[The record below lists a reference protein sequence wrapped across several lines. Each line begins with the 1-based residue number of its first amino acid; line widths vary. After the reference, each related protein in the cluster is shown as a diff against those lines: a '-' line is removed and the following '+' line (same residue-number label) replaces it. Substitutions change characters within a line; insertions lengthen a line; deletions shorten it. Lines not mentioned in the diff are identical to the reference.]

1 MRILIYTGKG
11 GVGKTSMATAT
22 AIFLANS
29 GKKVILLST
38 DQAHSLGDILA
49 KKINKENSQIF
60 PNLDVVEIDPTEE
73 SQKIWKNL
81 QDYLKQI
88 ISAKAN
94 IEIEIE
100 ETLLF
105 SGLEE
110 VLSLLKILEIYEEA
124 KYDVIVVDCAPT
136 GQSLSM
142 LTYAEKLNVLV
153 DTILPMVQNI
163 NSIFGSLISKKTSV
177 PKPRDIVFEEIK
189 NIAKKLEKLYDI
201 FHKRDTTS
209 IRIVTTP
216 EQIVLEEARRN
227 YTCLQLYDFNVDAI
241 YINKLYPEKA
251 MEGYFKDWED
261 IQKHNIQLAE
271 ESFSEQKLFKLEMQN
286 NEING
291 KESLEKIAEILYQN
305 INPIEIFCQT
315 EAFKM
320 DDINGTRILSIKLP
334 FLKAENIS
342 VKKEKESYYDKFG
355 MLYQNITRA
364 RKKLNIVVLNNKEV
378 LERCLEVLNC
388 SVPT

>member
-11 GVGKTSMATAT
+11 GVGKTSIASATAL
-22 AIFLANS
+22 FLANS
-29 GKKVILLST
+29 EKKVMLIST
-38 DQAHSLGDILA
+38 DQAHSLGDIFN
-49 KKINKENSQIF
+49 KKINNETSQISQ
-60 PNLDVVEIDPTEE
+60 NLDVIEIDTTEE
-73 SQKIWKNL
+73 SKKIWKNL
-81 QDYLKQI
+81 HDYLKQI

-94 IEIEIE
+94 DGIEIE

-105 SGLEE
+105 PGLDE
-110 VLSLLKILEIYEEA
+110 VFSLLKILDIYEEA

-136 GQSLSM
+136 GQSLSL
-142 LTYAEKLNVLV
+142 LTYSEKLNVLI
-153 DTILPMVQNI
+153 DSILPMVQSI
-163 NSIFGSLISKKTSV
+163 NSIFGSFISKKTSV
-177 PKPRDIVFEEIK
+177 PKPRDIVFEEVK
-189 NIAKKLEKLYDI
+189 NIAKRLKKLYDI

-291 KESLEKIAEILYQN
+291 KESLEKIAKILYQN

-342 VKKEKESYYDKFG
+342 VKKEKNDIIISLLNERRRFHLPDKLKTRKISSYSYENSELKIFMDYD
-355 MLYQNITRA
+355 
-364 RKKLNIVVLNNKEV
+364 
-378 LERCLEVLNC
+378 
-388 SVPT
+388 

>member
-94 IEIEIE
+94 SEIEIE

-342 VKKEKESYYDKFG
+342 VKKEKDDIIISLLNERRRFHLPDKLRTRKITSYSYMNNELKIYMDYD
-355 MLYQNITRA
+355 
-364 RKKLNIVVLNNKEV
+364 
-378 LERCLEVLNC
+378 
-388 SVPT
+388 

>member
-11 GVGKTSMATAT
+11 GVGKTSIAAATAL
-22 AIFLANS
+22 FLANS
-29 GKKVILLST
+29 EKKVMLIST
-38 DQAHSLGDILA
+38 DQAHSLGDIFN
-49 KKINKENSQIF
+49 KKINNETSQISQ
-60 PNLDVVEIDPTEE
+60 NLDVIEIDTTEE
-73 SQKIWKNL
+73 SKKIWKNL
-81 QDYLKQI
+81 HDYLKQI

-94 IEIEIE
+94 DGIEIE

-105 SGLEE
+105 PGLDE
-110 VLSLLKILEIYEEA
+110 VFSLLKILDIYEEA

-136 GQSLSM
+136 GQSLSL
-142 LTYAEKLNVLV
+142 LTYSEKLNVLI
-153 DTILPMVQNI
+153 DSILPMVQSI
-163 NSIFGSLISKKTSV
+163 NSIFGSFISKKTSV
-177 PKPRDIVFEEIK
+177 PKPRDIVFEEVK
-189 NIAKKLEKLYDI
+189 NIAKRLKKLYDI

-291 KESLEKIAEILYQN
+291 KESLEKIAKILYQN

-315 EAFKM
+315 EAFTM

-342 VKKEKESYYDKFG
+342 VKKEKDDIIISLLNETRRFHLPDKLKTRKISSYSYENSELKIFMDYD
-355 MLYQNITRA
+355 
-364 RKKLNIVVLNNKEV
+364 
-378 LERCLEVLNC
+378 
-388 SVPT
+388 

>member
-11 GVGKTSMATAT
+11 GVGKTSIAAATAL
-22 AIFLANS
+22 FLANS
-29 GKKVILLST
+29 EKKVMLIST
-38 DQAHSLGDILA
+38 DQAHSLGDIFN
-49 KKINKENSQIF
+49 KKINNETSQISQ
-60 PNLDVVEIDPTEE
+60 NLDVIEIDTTEE
-73 SQKIWKNL
+73 SKKIWKNL
-81 QDYLKQI
+81 HDYLKQI

-94 IEIEIE
+94 DGIEIE

-105 SGLEE
+105 PGLDE
-110 VLSLLKILEIYEEA
+110 VFSLLKILDIYEEA

-136 GQSLSM
+136 GQSLSL
-142 LTYAEKLNVLV
+142 LTYSEKLNVLI
-153 DTILPMVQNI
+153 DSILPMVQSI
-163 NSIFGSLISKKTSV
+163 NSIFGSFISKKTSV
-177 PKPRDIVFEEIK
+177 PKPRDMVFEEVK
-189 NIAKKLEKLYDI
+189 NIAKRLKKLYDI

-227 YTCLQLYDFNVDAI
+227 YTWLQLYDFNVDAI
-241 YINKLYPEKA
+241 YINKLYPSKA

-291 KESLEKIAEILYQN
+291 KESLEKIAKILYQN

-342 VKKEKESYYDKFG
+342 VKKEKDDIIISLLNERRRFHLPDKLRTRKITSYSYENSELKIFMDYD
-355 MLYQNITRA
+355 
-364 RKKLNIVVLNNKEV
+364 
-378 LERCLEVLNC
+378 
-388 SVPT
+388 

>member
-94 IEIEIE
+94 SEIEIE

-342 VKKEKESYYDKFG
+342 IKKEKDDIIISLLNERRRFHLPDKLRTRKITSYSYMNNELKIYMDYD
-355 MLYQNITRA
+355 
-364 RKKLNIVVLNNKEV
+364 
-378 LERCLEVLNC
+378 
-388 SVPT
+388 

>member
-94 IEIEIE
+94 DGIEIE

-241 YINKLYPEKA
+241 YINKLYPSKA

-261 IQKHNIQLAE
+261 IQKQNIQLAE
-271 ESFSEQKLFKLEMQN
+271 ESFPEQKLFKLEMQN

-291 KESLEKIAEILYQN
+291 KESLEKIAKILYQN

-342 VKKEKESYYDKFG
+342 VKKEKDDIIISLLNERRRFHLPDKLRTRKITSYSYMNNELKIYMDYD
-355 MLYQNITRA
+355 
-364 RKKLNIVVLNNKEV
+364 
-378 LERCLEVLNC
+378 
-388 SVPT
+388 

>member
-11 GVGKTSMATAT
+11 GVGKTSIAAATAL
-22 AIFLANS
+22 FLANS
-29 GKKVILLST
+29 EKKVMLIST
-38 DQAHSLGDILA
+38 DQAHSLGDIFN
-49 KKINKENSQIF
+49 KKINNETSQISQ
-60 PNLDVVEIDPTEE
+60 NLDVIEIDTTEE
-73 SQKIWKNL
+73 NKKIWKNL
-81 QDYLKQI
+81 HDYLKQI

-94 IEIEIE
+94 DGIEIE

-105 SGLEE
+105 PGLDE
-110 VLSLLKILEIYEEA
+110 VFSLLKILDIYEEA

-136 GQSLSM
+136 GQSLSL
-142 LTYAEKLNVLV
+142 LTYSEKLNVLI
-153 DTILPMVQNI
+153 DSILPMVQSI
-163 NSIFGSLISKKTSV
+163 NSIFGSFISKKTSV
-177 PKPRDIVFEEIK
+177 PKPRDIVFEEVK
-189 NIAKKLEKLYDI
+189 NIAKRLKKLYDI

-271 ESFSEQKLFKLEMQN
+271 ESFPEQKVFKLEMQS

-291 KESLEKIAEILYQN
+291 KESLEKIAKILYQN
-305 INPIEIFCQT
+305 INPMDIFCQT
-315 EAFKM
+315 EAFKIE
-320 DDINGTRILSIKLP
+320 DINGTRVLNIKLP

-342 VKKEKESYYDKFG
+342 IKKEKYDIIISLLNETRRFHLPDKLKTRKISSYSYENSELKIFMDYD
-355 MLYQNITRA
+355 
-364 RKKLNIVVLNNKEV
+364 
-378 LERCLEVLNC
+378 
-388 SVPT
+388 

>member
-94 IEIEIE
+94 SEIEIE

-291 KESLEKIAEILYQN
+291 KESLEKIAKILYQN

-342 VKKEKESYYDKFG
+342 VKKEKDDIIISLLNERRRFHLPDKLRTRKITSYSYMNNELKIYMDYD
-355 MLYQNITRA
+355 
-364 RKKLNIVVLNNKEV
+364 
-378 LERCLEVLNC
+378 
-388 SVPT
+388 

>member
-11 GVGKTSMATAT
+11 GVGKTSIAAATAL
-22 AIFLANS
+22 FLANS
-29 GKKVILLST
+29 EKKVMLIST
-38 DQAHSLGDILA
+38 DQAHSLGDIFN
-49 KKINKENSQIF
+49 KKINNETSQISQ
-60 PNLDVVEIDPTEE
+60 NLDVIEIDTTEE
-73 SQKIWKNL
+73 SKKIWKNL
-81 QDYLKQI
+81 HDYLKQI

-94 IEIEIE
+94 NGIEIE

-105 SGLEE
+105 PGLDE
-110 VLSLLKILEIYEEA
+110 VFSLLKILDIYEEA

-136 GQSLSM
+136 GQSLSL
-142 LTYAEKLNVLV
+142 LTYSEKLNVLI
-153 DTILPMVQNI
+153 DSILPMVQSI
-163 NSIFGSLISKKTSV
+163 NSIFGSFISKKTSV
-177 PKPRDIVFEEIK
+177 PKPRDIVFEEVK
-189 NIAKKLEKLYDI
+189 NIAKRLKKLYDI

-227 YTCLQLYDFNVDAI
+227 YTWLQLYDFNVDAI
-241 YINKLYPEKA
+241 YINKLYPSKA

-291 KESLEKIAEILYQN
+291 KESLEKIAKILYQN

-342 VKKEKESYYDKFG
+342 VKKEKDDIIISLLNERRRFHLPDKLRTRKISSYSYENSELKIFMDYD
-355 MLYQNITRA
+355 
-364 RKKLNIVVLNNKEV
+364 
-378 LERCLEVLNC
+378 
-388 SVPT
+388 

>member
-60 PNLDVVEIDPTEE
+60 PNLDVVEIDPMEE

-94 IEIEIE
+94 DGIEIE

-291 KESLEKIAEILYQN
+291 KESLEKIAKILYQN

-342 VKKEKESYYDKFG
+342 VKKEKDDIIISLLNERRRFHLPDKLRTRKITSYSYMNNELKIYMDYD
-355 MLYQNITRA
+355 
-364 RKKLNIVVLNNKEV
+364 
-378 LERCLEVLNC
+378 
-388 SVPT
+388 

>member
-11 GVGKTSMATAT
+11 GVGKTSIAAATAL
-22 AIFLANS
+22 FLANS
-29 GKKVILLST
+29 EKKVMLIST
-38 DQAHSLGDILA
+38 DQAHSLGDIFN
-49 KKINKENSQIF
+49 KKINNETSQISQ
-60 PNLDVVEIDPTEE
+60 NLDVIEIDTTEE
-73 SQKIWKNL
+73 SKKIWKNL
-81 QDYLKQI
+81 HDYLKQI

-94 IEIEIE
+94 DGIEIE

-105 SGLEE
+105 PGLDE
-110 VLSLLKILEIYEEA
+110 VFSLLKILDIYEEA

-136 GQSLSM
+136 GQSLSL
-142 LTYAEKLNVLV
+142 LTYSEKLNVLI
-153 DTILPMVQNI
+153 DSILPMVQSI
-163 NSIFGSLISKKTSV
+163 NSIFGPFISKKTSV
-177 PKPRDIVFEEIK
+177 PKPRDIVFEEVK
-189 NIAKKLEKLYDI
+189 NIAKRLKKLYDI

-291 KESLEKIAEILYQN
+291 KESLEKIAKILYQN

-342 VKKEKESYYDKFG
+342 VKKEKDDIIISLLNERRRFHLPDKLRTRKISSYSYENSELKIFMDYD
-355 MLYQNITRA
+355 
-364 RKKLNIVVLNNKEV
+364 
-378 LERCLEVLNC
+378 
-388 SVPT
+388 

>member
-11 GVGKTSMATAT
+11 GVGKTSIAAATAL
-22 AIFLANS
+22 FLANS
-29 GKKVILLST
+29 EKKVMLIST
-38 DQAHSLGDILA
+38 DQAHSLGDIFN
-49 KKINKENSQIF
+49 KKINNETSQISQ
-60 PNLDVVEIDPTEE
+60 NLDVIEIDTTEE
-73 SQKIWKNL
+73 SKKIWKNL

-94 IEIEIE
+94 DGIEIE

-105 SGLEE
+105 PGLDE
-110 VLSLLKILEIYEEA
+110 VFSLLKILDIYEEA

-136 GQSLSM
+136 GQSLSL
-142 LTYAEKLNVLV
+142 LTYSEKLNVLI
-153 DTILPMVQNI
+153 DSILPMVQSI
-163 NSIFGSLISKKTSV
+163 NSIFGSFISKKISV
-177 PKPRDIVFEEIK
+177 PKPRDMVFEEVK
-189 NIAKKLEKLYDI
+189 NIAKRLKKLYDI

-291 KESLEKIAEILYQN
+291 KESLEKIAKILYQN

-342 VKKEKESYYDKFG
+342 VKKEKDDIIISLLNERRRFHLPDKLRTRKISSYSYENSELKIFMDYD
-355 MLYQNITRA
+355 
-364 RKKLNIVVLNNKEV
+364 
-378 LERCLEVLNC
+378 
-388 SVPT
+388 

>member
-94 IEIEIE
+94 SEIEIE

-241 YINKLYPEKA
+241 YINKLYPSKA

-261 IQKHNIQLAE
+261 IQKQNIQLAE
-271 ESFSEQKLFKLEMQN
+271 ESFPEQKLFKLEMQN

-291 KESLEKIAEILYQN
+291 KESLKKIAKILYQN

-342 VKKEKESYYDKFG
+342 VKKEKDDIIISLLNERRRFHLPDKLRTRKITSYSYMNNELKIYMDYD
-355 MLYQNITRA
+355 
-364 RKKLNIVVLNNKEV
+364 
-378 LERCLEVLNC
+378 
-388 SVPT
+388 

>member
-11 GVGKTSMATAT
+11 GVGKTSIAAATAL
-22 AIFLANS
+22 FLANS
-29 GKKVILLST
+29 EKKVMLIST
-38 DQAHSLGDILA
+38 DQAHSLGDIFN
-49 KKINKENSQIF
+49 KKINNETSQISQ
-60 PNLDVVEIDPTEE
+60 NLDVIEIDTTEE
-73 SQKIWKNL
+73 SKKIWKNL
-81 QDYLKQI
+81 HDYLKQI

-94 IEIEIE
+94 DGIEIE

-105 SGLEE
+105 PGLDE
-110 VLSLLKILEIYEEA
+110 VFSLLKILDIYEEA

-136 GQSLSM
+136 GQSLSL
-142 LTYAEKLNVLV
+142 LTYSEKLNVLI
-153 DTILPMVQNI
+153 DSILPMVQSI
-163 NSIFGSLISKKTSV
+163 NSIFGSFISKKTSV
-177 PKPRDIVFEEIK
+177 PKPRDIVFEEVK
-189 NIAKKLEKLYDI
+189 NIAKRLKKLYDI

-271 ESFSEQKLFKLEMQN
+271 ESFSEQKVFKLEMQS

-291 KESLEKIAEILYQN
+291 KESLEKIAKILYQN
-305 INPIEIFCQT
+305 INPMDIFCQT
-315 EAFKM
+315 EAFKIE
-320 DDINGTRILSIKLP
+320 DINGTRVLNIKLP

-342 VKKEKESYYDKFG
+342 IKKEKYDIIISLLNETRRFHLPDKLKTRKISSYSYENSELKIFMDYD
-355 MLYQNITRA
+355 
-364 RKKLNIVVLNNKEV
+364 
-378 LERCLEVLNC
+378 
-388 SVPT
+388 

>member
-11 GVGKTSMATAT
+11 GVGKTSIAAATAL
-22 AIFLANS
+22 FLANS
-29 GKKVILLST
+29 EKKVMLIST
-38 DQAHSLGDILA
+38 DQAHSLGDIFN
-49 KKINKENSQIF
+49 KKINNETSQISQ
-60 PNLDVVEIDPTEE
+60 NLDVIEIDTTEE
-73 SQKIWKNL
+73 SKKIWKNL
-81 QDYLKQI
+81 HDYLKQI

-94 IEIEIE
+94 DGIEIE

-105 SGLEE
+105 PGLDE
-110 VLSLLKILEIYEEA
+110 VFSLLKILDIYEEA

-136 GQSLSM
+136 GQSLSL
-142 LTYAEKLNVLV
+142 LTYSEKLNVLI
-153 DTILPMVQNI
+153 DSILPMVQSI
-163 NSIFGSLISKKTSV
+163 NSIFGSFISKKTSV
-177 PKPRDIVFEEIK
+177 PKPRDMVFEEVK
-189 NIAKKLEKLYDI
+189 NIAKRLKKLYDI

-227 YTCLQLYDFNVDAI
+227 YTWLQLYDFNVDAI
-241 YINKLYPEKA
+241 YINKLYPSKA

-291 KESLEKIAEILYQN
+291 KESLEKIAKILYQN

-342 VKKEKESYYDKFG
+342 VKKEKYDIIISLLNETRRFHLPDKLKTRKITSYSYENSELKIFMDYD
-355 MLYQNITRA
+355 
-364 RKKLNIVVLNNKEV
+364 
-378 LERCLEVLNC
+378 
-388 SVPT
+388 

>member
-11 GVGKTSMATAT
+11 GVGKTSIAAATAL
-22 AIFLANS
+22 FLANS
-29 GKKVILLST
+29 EKKVMLIST
-38 DQAHSLGDILA
+38 DQAHSLGDIFN
-49 KKINKENSQIF
+49 KKINNETSQISQ
-60 PNLDVVEIDPTEE
+60 NLDVIEIDTTEE
-73 SQKIWKNL
+73 SKKIWKNL
-81 QDYLKQI
+81 HDYLKQI

-94 IEIEIE
+94 DGIEIE

-105 SGLEE
+105 PGLDE
-110 VLSLLKILEIYEEA
+110 VFSLLKILDIYEEA

-136 GQSLSM
+136 GQSLSL
-142 LTYAEKLNVLV
+142 LTYSEKLNVLI
-153 DTILPMVQNI
+153 DSILPMVQSI
-163 NSIFGSLISKKTSV
+163 NSIFGSFISKKTSV
-177 PKPRDIVFEEIK
+177 PKPRDIVFEEVK
-189 NIAKKLEKLYDI
+189 NIAKRLKKLYDI

-291 KESLEKIAEILYQN
+291 KESLEKIAKILYQN
-305 INPIEIFCQT
+305 INPMDIFCQT
-315 EAFKM
+315 EAFKIE
-320 DDINGTRILSIKLP
+320 DINGTRVLNIKLP
-334 FLKAENIS
+334 FVKTENIS
-342 VKKEKESYYDKFG
+342 IKKEKYDIIISLLNETRRFHLPDKLKTRKISSYSYENSELKIFMDYD
-355 MLYQNITRA
+355 
-364 RKKLNIVVLNNKEV
+364 
-378 LERCLEVLNC
+378 
-388 SVPT
+388 

>member
-11 GVGKTSMATAT
+11 GVGKTSIAAATAL
-22 AIFLANS
+22 FLANS
-29 GKKVILLST
+29 EKKVMLIST
-38 DQAHSLGDILA
+38 DQAHSLGDIFN
-49 KKINKENSQIF
+49 KKINNETSQISQ
-60 PNLDVVEIDPTEE
+60 NLDVIEIDTTEE
-73 SQKIWKNL
+73 SKKIWKNL
-81 QDYLKQI
+81 HDYLKQI

-94 IEIEIE
+94 DGIEIE

-105 SGLEE
+105 PGLDE
-110 VLSLLKILEIYEEA
+110 VFSLLKILDIYEEA

-136 GQSLSM
+136 GQSLSL
-142 LTYAEKLNVLV
+142 LTYSEKLNVLI
-153 DTILPMVQNI
+153 DSILPMVQSI
-163 NSIFGSLISKKTSV
+163 NSIFGSFISKKTSV
-177 PKPRDIVFEEIK
+177 PKPRDMVFEEVK
-189 NIAKKLEKLYDI
+189 NIAKRLKKLYDI

-209 IRIVTTP
+209 IIIVTTP

-227 YTCLQLYDFNVDAI
+227 YTWLQLYNFNVDAI
-241 YINKLYPEKA
+241 YINKLYPSKA

-291 KESLEKIAEILYQN
+291 KESLEKIAKILYQN

-342 VKKEKESYYDKFG
+342 VKKEKDDIIISLLNERRRFHLPDKLRTRKITSYSYENSELKIFMDYD
-355 MLYQNITRA
+355 
-364 RKKLNIVVLNNKEV
+364 
-378 LERCLEVLNC
+378 
-388 SVPT
+388 

>member
-1 MRILIYTGKG
+1 LRILIYTGKG
-11 GVGKTSMATAT
+11 GVGKTSIAAATAL
-22 AIFLANS
+22 FLANS
-29 GKKVILLST
+29 EKKVMLIST
-38 DQAHSLGDILA
+38 DQAHSLGDIFN
-49 KKINKENSQIF
+49 KKINNETSQISQ
-60 PNLDVVEIDPTEE
+60 NLDVIEIDTTEE
-73 SQKIWKNL
+73 SKKIWKNL
-81 QDYLKQI
+81 HDYLKQI

-94 IEIEIE
+94 DGIEIE

-105 SGLEE
+105 PGLDE
-110 VLSLLKILEIYEEA
+110 VFSLLKILDIYEEA

-136 GQSLSM
+136 GQSLSL
-142 LTYAEKLNVLV
+142 LTYSEKLNVLI
-153 DTILPMVQNI
+153 DSILPMVQSI
-163 NSIFGSLISKKTSV
+163 NSIFGSFISKKTSV
-177 PKPRDIVFEEIK
+177 PKPRDIVFEEVK
-189 NIAKKLEKLYDI
+189 NIAKRLKKLYDI

-291 KESLEKIAEILYQN
+291 KESLEKIAKILYQN

-342 VKKEKESYYDKFG
+342 VKKEKDDIIISLLNETRRFHLPDKLKTRKISSYSYENSELKIFMDYD
-355 MLYQNITRA
+355 
-364 RKKLNIVVLNNKEV
+364 
-378 LERCLEVLNC
+378 
-388 SVPT
+388 

>member
-342 VKKEKESYYDKFG
+342 VKKEKDDIIISLLNERRRFHLPDKLRTRKITSYSYMNNELKIYMNYD
-355 MLYQNITRA
+355 
-364 RKKLNIVVLNNKEV
+364 
-378 LERCLEVLNC
+378 
-388 SVPT
+388 

>member
-11 GVGKTSMATAT
+11 GVGKTSIAAATAL
-22 AIFLANS
+22 FLANS
-29 GKKVILLST
+29 EKKVMLIST
-38 DQAHSLGDILA
+38 DQAHSLGDIFN
-49 KKINKENSQIF
+49 KKINNETSQISQ
-60 PNLDVVEIDPTEE
+60 NLDVIEIDTTEE
-73 SQKIWKNL
+73 SKKIWKNL
-81 QDYLKQI
+81 HDYLKQI

-94 IEIEIE
+94 DGIEIE

-105 SGLEE
+105 PGLDE
-110 VLSLLKILEIYEEA
+110 VFSLLKILDIYEEA

-136 GQSLSM
+136 GQSLSL
-142 LTYAEKLNVLV
+142 LTYSEKLNVLI
-153 DTILPMVQNI
+153 DSILPMVQSI
-163 NSIFGSLISKKTSV
+163 NSIFGSFISKKTSV
-177 PKPRDIVFEEIK
+177 PKPRDMVFEEVK
-189 NIAKKLEKLYDI
+189 NIAKRLKKLYDI

-227 YTCLQLYDFNVDAI
+227 YTWLQLYDFNVDAI
-241 YINKLYPEKA
+241 YINKLYPSKA

-291 KESLEKIAEILYQN
+291 KESLEKIAKILYQN

-342 VKKEKESYYDKFG
+342 VKKEKDDIIISLLNERRRFHLPDKLRTRKISSYSYENSELKIFMDYD
-355 MLYQNITRA
+355 
-364 RKKLNIVVLNNKEV
+364 
-378 LERCLEVLNC
+378 
-388 SVPT
+388 

>member
-11 GVGKTSMATAT
+11 GVGKTSIASATAL
-22 AIFLANS
+22 FLANS
-29 GKKVILLST
+29 EKKVMLIST
-38 DQAHSLGDILA
+38 DQAHSLGDIFN
-49 KKINKENSQIF
+49 KKINNETSQISQ
-60 PNLDVVEIDPTEE
+60 NLDVIEIDTTEE
-73 SQKIWKNL
+73 SKKIWKNL
-81 QDYLKQI
+81 HDYLKQI

-94 IEIEIE
+94 DGIEIE

-105 SGLEE
+105 PGLDE
-110 VLSLLKILEIYEEA
+110 VFSLLKILDIYEEA

-136 GQSLSM
+136 GQSLSL
-142 LTYAEKLNVLV
+142 LTYSEKLNVLI
-153 DTILPMVQNI
+153 DSILPMVQSI
-163 NSIFGSLISKKTSV
+163 NSIFGSFISKKTSV
-177 PKPRDIVFEEIK
+177 PKPRDMVFEEVK
-189 NIAKKLEKLYDI
+189 NIAKRLKKLYDI

-216 EQIVLEEARRN
+216 EQIILEEARRN
-227 YTCLQLYDFNVDAI
+227 YTWLQLYDFNVDAI
-241 YINKLYPEKA
+241 YINKLYPSKA

-261 IQKHNIQLAE
+261 IQKQNIQLAE
-271 ESFSEQKLFKLEMQN
+271 ESFPEQKLFKLEMQN

-291 KESLEKIAEILYQN
+291 KESLEKIAKILYQN

-342 VKKEKESYYDKFG
+342 VKKEKDDIIISLLNERRRFHLPDKLRTRKITSYSYENSELKIFMDYD
-355 MLYQNITRA
+355 
-364 RKKLNIVVLNNKEV
+364 
-378 LERCLEVLNC
+378 
-388 SVPT
+388 

>member
-11 GVGKTSMATAT
+11 GVGKTSIAAATAL
-22 AIFLANS
+22 FLANS
-29 GKKVILLST
+29 EKKVMLIST
-38 DQAHSLGDILA
+38 DQAHSLGDIFN
-49 KKINKENSQIF
+49 KKINNETSQISQ
-60 PNLDVVEIDPTEE
+60 NLDVVEIDTTEE
-73 SQKIWKNL
+73 SKKIWKNL
-81 QDYLKQI
+81 HDYLKQI

-94 IEIEIE
+94 DGIEIE

-105 SGLEE
+105 PGLDE
-110 VLSLLKILEIYEEA
+110 VFSLLKILDIYEEA

-136 GQSLSM
+136 GQSLSL
-142 LTYAEKLNVLV
+142 LTYAEKLNILI
-153 DTILPMVQNI
+153 DSILPMVQSI
-163 NSIFGSLISKKTSV
+163 NSIFGSFISKKTSV
-177 PKPRDIVFEEIK
+177 PKPRDIVFEELK
-189 NIAKKLEKLYDI
+189 NLAKRLEKLYDI
-201 FHKRDTTS
+201 FHKRDSAS

-227 YTCLQLYDFNVDAI
+227 YTWLQLYDFNVDAI
-241 YINKLYPEKA
+241 YINKLYPSKA

-261 IQKHNIQLAE
+261 IQKQNIQLAE
-271 ESFSEQKLFKLEMQN
+271 ESFPEQKLFKLEMQN

-291 KESLEKIAEILYQN
+291 KESLEKIAKILYQN

-342 VKKEKESYYDKFG
+342 VKKEKDDIIISLLNERRRFHLPDKLRTRKITSYSYMNNELKIYMDYD
-355 MLYQNITRA
+355 
-364 RKKLNIVVLNNKEV
+364 
-378 LERCLEVLNC
+378 
-388 SVPT
+388 

>member
-11 GVGKTSMATAT
+11 GVGKTSIAAATAL
-22 AIFLANS
+22 FLANS
-29 GKKVILLST
+29 EKKVMLIST
-38 DQAHSLGDILA
+38 DQAHSLGDIFN
-49 KKINKENSQIF
+49 KKINNETSQISQ
-60 PNLDVVEIDPTEE
+60 NLDVIEIDTTEE
-73 SQKIWKNL
+73 SKKIWKNL
-81 QDYLKQI
+81 HDYLKQI

-94 IEIEIE
+94 DGIEIE

-105 SGLEE
+105 PGLDE
-110 VLSLLKILEIYEEA
+110 VFSLLKILDIYEEA

-136 GQSLSM
+136 GQSLSL
-142 LTYAEKLNVLV
+142 LTYSEKLNVLI
-153 DTILPMVQNI
+153 DSILPMVQSI
-163 NSIFGSLISKKTSV
+163 NSIFGSFISKKTSV
-177 PKPRDIVFEEIK
+177 PKPRDIVFEEVK
-189 NIAKKLEKLYDI
+189 NIAKRLKKLYDI

-227 YTCLQLYDFNVDAI
+227 YTWLQLYNFNVDAI
-241 YINKLYPEKA
+241 YINKLYPSKA

-291 KESLEKIAEILYQN
+291 KESLEKIAKILYQN

-342 VKKEKESYYDKFG
+342 VKKEKDDIIISLLNETRRFHLPDKLKTRKISSYSYENSELKIFMDYD
-355 MLYQNITRA
+355 
-364 RKKLNIVVLNNKEV
+364 
-378 LERCLEVLNC
+378 
-388 SVPT
+388 

>member
-1 MRILIYTGKG
+1 LRILIYTGKG
-11 GVGKTSMATAT
+11 GVGKTSIAAATAL
-22 AIFLANS
+22 FLANS
-29 GKKVILLST
+29 EKKVMLIST
-38 DQAHSLGDILA
+38 DQAHSLGDIFN
-49 KKINKENSQIF
+49 KKINNETSQISQ
-60 PNLDVVEIDPTEE
+60 NLDVIEIDTTEE
-73 SQKIWKNL
+73 SKKIWKNL
-81 QDYLKQI
+81 HDYLKQI

-94 IEIEIE
+94 DGIEIE

-105 SGLEE
+105 PGLDE
-110 VLSLLKILEIYEEA
+110 VFSLLKILDIYEEA

-136 GQSLSM
+136 GQSLSL
-142 LTYAEKLNVLV
+142 LTYSEKLNVLI
-153 DTILPMVQNI
+153 DSILPMVQSI
-163 NSIFGSLISKKTSV
+163 NSIFGSFISKKTSV
-177 PKPRDIVFEEIK
+177 PKPRDIVFEEVK
-189 NIAKKLEKLYDI
+189 NIAKRLKKLYDI

-291 KESLEKIAEILYQN
+291 KESLEKIAKILYQN

-342 VKKEKESYYDKFG
+342 VKKEKDDIIISLLNERRRFHLPDKLRTRKISSYSYENSELKIFMDYD
-355 MLYQNITRA
+355 
-364 RKKLNIVVLNNKEV
+364 
-378 LERCLEVLNC
+378 
-388 SVPT
+388 

>member
-11 GVGKTSMATAT
+11 GVGKTSIAAATAL
-22 AIFLANS
+22 FLANS
-29 GKKVILLST
+29 EKKVMLIST
-38 DQAHSLGDILA
+38 DQAHSLGDIFN
-49 KKINKENSQIF
+49 KKINNETSQISQ
-60 PNLDVVEIDPTEE
+60 NLDVIEIDTTEE
-73 SQKIWKNL
+73 SKKIWKNL
-81 QDYLKQI
+81 HDYLKQI

-94 IEIEIE
+94 DGIETE

-105 SGLEE
+105 PGLDE
-110 VLSLLKILEIYEEA
+110 VFSLLKILDIYEEA

-136 GQSLSM
+136 GQSLSL
-142 LTYAEKLNVLV
+142 LTYSEKLNVLI
-153 DTILPMVQNI
+153 DSILPMVQSI
-163 NSIFGSLISKKTSV
+163 NSIFGSFISKKTSV
-177 PKPRDIVFEEIK
+177 PKPRDIVFEEVK
-189 NIAKKLEKLYDI
+189 NIAKRLKKLYDI

-291 KESLEKIAEILYQN
+291 KESLEKIAKILYQN

-342 VKKEKESYYDKFG
+342 VKKEKDDIIISLLNERRRFHLPDKLRTRKISSYSYENSELKIFMDYD
-355 MLYQNITRA
+355 
-364 RKKLNIVVLNNKEV
+364 
-378 LERCLEVLNC
+378 
-388 SVPT
+388 

>member
-11 GVGKTSMATAT
+11 GVGKTSIAAATAL
-22 AIFLANS
+22 FLANS
-29 GKKVILLST
+29 EKKVMLIST
-38 DQAHSLGDILA
+38 DQAHSLGDIFN
-49 KKINKENSQIF
+49 KKINNETSQISQ
-60 PNLDVVEIDPTEE
+60 NLDVIEIDTTEE
-73 SQKIWKNL
+73 SKKIWKNL
-81 QDYLKQI
+81 HDYLKQI
-88 ISAKAN
+88 ISAKVN
-94 IEIEIE
+94 DGIEIE

-105 SGLEE
+105 PGLDE
-110 VLSLLKILEIYEEA
+110 VFSLLKILDIYEEA

-136 GQSLSM
+136 GQSLSL
-142 LTYAEKLNVLV
+142 LTYSEKLNVLI
-153 DTILPMVQNI
+153 DSILPMVQSI
-163 NSIFGSLISKKTSV
+163 NSIFGSFISKKTSV
-177 PKPRDIVFEEIK
+177 PKPRDIVFEEVK
-189 NIAKKLEKLYDI
+189 NIAKRLKKLYDI

-291 KESLEKIAEILYQN
+291 KESLEKIAKILYQN

-342 VKKEKESYYDKFG
+342 VKKEKDDIIISLLNERRRFHLPDKLRTRKISSYSYENSELKIFMDYD
-355 MLYQNITRA
+355 
-364 RKKLNIVVLNNKEV
+364 
-378 LERCLEVLNC
+378 
-388 SVPT
+388 